1 MRQRGRS
8 RAWHD
13 VRREAHATSGAAL
26 PEEEAHPMKPVR
38 YERAGDVALVA
49 VDNPP
54 VNAASHAVRAGLVAA
69 LERAA
74 EEGVRAVGLYG
85 EGRTF
90 IAGADIREFGRPPAD
105 PWLPGVCDA
114 IENSP
119 VPVACTIHGTALGG
133 GLEVAMAAHARVALP
148 SARMGLPEVT
158 LGIIPGAGGTQRMP
172 RLAGVAR
179 ALDLILS
186 ARQASA
192 KEALEAGLIDW
203 IEDGAPR
210 DVALRAAR
218 AVAEGKIGW
227 RRTGDLPAERDDA
240 AVAEAIGRL
249 ERRSPQLFA
258 PRRAAEAVGS
268 SHLPLEEGL
277 RRERALF
284 EECLDHPQR
293 AALIHAFFA
302 ERAVAKIPEA
312 GATPRAVGA
321 VGVLGGGTMGSGIA
335 TAALLAGLRTV
346 LVERD
351 AEALARARATVEG
364 NLAGAVERGK
374 LSEGRRAEALEAFRG
389 ETDMAALSEADLVV
403 EAVFE
408 DMDLK
413 REVFA
418 RLDAVARPG
427 AVLATNTSYL
437 DVDAIAAATARPGDV
452 LGLHFFSPAHVMRL
466 LEVVVGERT
475 APEAVATGFALAR
488 RMRKVAVRAGVC
500 DGFIGNRILAHY
512 RKAVDHLV
520 LDGAAPEQV
529 DAALEA
535 WGFALG
541 PFAVSDLAGLDIG
554 WATRKRL
561 APTRPPE
568 ERYSAVADRICEM
581 GRFGRKSGRGFY
593 LYEDGRRRPDPEV
606 AAIVAA
612 ERERHGIAPREVEDG
627 EIVDR
632 VLTAMAAEGARVLEE
647 GIALRP
653 SDIDVTFLAGYG
665 FPRFRGGP
673 MFQADRTGA
682 AELVARI
689 ERWAADDPQYWRVP
703 GLLGRMARE
712 GGSFAAMNADGR

>member
-1 MRQRGRS
+1 M
-8 RAWHD
+8 
-13 VRREAHATSGAAL
+13 
-26 PEEEAHPMKPVR
+26 
-38 YERAGDVALVA
+38 
-49 VDNPP
+49 
-54 VNAASHAVRAGLVAA
+54 
-69 LERAA
+69 
-74 EEGVRAVGLYG
+74 
-85 EGRTF
+85 
-90 IAGADIREFGRPPAD
+90 
-105 PWLPGVCDA
+105 
-114 IENSP
+114 
-119 VPVACTIHGTALGG
+119 
-133 GLEVAMAAHARVALP
+133 
-148 SARMGLPEVT
+148 
-158 LGIIPGAGGTQRMP
+158 
-172 RLAGVAR
+172 
-179 ALDLILS
+179 
-186 ARQASA
+186 
-192 KEALEAGLIDW
+192 
-203 IEDGAPR
+203 
-210 DVALRAAR
+210 
-218 AVAEGKIGW
+218 
-227 RRTGDLPAERDDA
+227 
-240 AVAEAIGRL
+240 
-249 ERRSPQLFA
+249 
-258 PRRAAEAVGS
+258 
-268 SHLPLEEGL
+268 
-277 RRERALF
+277 
-284 EECLDHPQR
+284 
-293 AALIHAFFA
+293 
-302 ERAVAKIPEA
+302 AKIPEA